1 MTSSSLVLEYVVLRC
16 AHLERSRA
24 FYEAL
29 GVHLVDEQHGSG
41 ARHYS
46 CRLGKVVLELYPLIA
61 RPTSG
66 VRLGLRVANVGTV
79 VEAVKGVGEVVGVK
93 GSGASASAVL
103 RDPDGHEIA
112 IEAQAASDP

>member
-1 MTSSSLVLEYVVLRC
+1 MVLEYVVLRC
-16 AHLERSRA
+16 ADMERSRA

-29 GVHLVDEQHGSG
+29 GLHLVDEQHGSG

-46 CRLGKVVLELYPLIA
+46 CRLRNVVLELYPLAA

-66 VRLGLRVANVGTV
+66 VRLGIQVPNLEAT
-79 VEAVKGVGEVVGVK
+79 VEAVRAIGAVVRMN
-93 GSGASASAVL
+93 GSGATASAVL

-112 IEAQAASDP
+112 VESQAARES